1 MAWEPFL
8 LYILRNILY
17 HMKCQ
22 VPSDTLKCCHL
33 EHGFTVWHSPLFV
46 LHFRSMDSA
55 FLIGFIMRSGQ
66 DLEGLR
72 SAERSGGKTDCDLI

>member
-1 MAWEPFL
+1 MTWEPSL

-55 FLIGFIMRSGQ
+55 FSMALHCEV
-66 DLEGLR
+66 DKLLKDYEVLR
-72 SAERSGGKTDCDLI
+72 EAEAKQTVN